1 MNTVFETYLKEA
13 IGDDN
18 ARIALDALS
27 GPASVSVRMNPG
39 KVNADVTDADADI
52 SANQDFTALMANFPS
67 EICQKISP
75 VAWSPYGIFLPERP
89 CFTLDP
95 LLHAGCYYV
104 QDSSAMFVG
113 HVFRE
118 VLRSMLES
126 GRIGSGRPVRV
137 LDLCAAPG
145 GKAIHI
151 AELLN
156 GTGHVEA
163 RDLTMPGF
171 GATLMS

>member
-13 IGDDN
+13 IGEDN

-39 KVNADVTDADADI
+39 KVNAGVAEVDTDI
-52 SANQDFTALMANFPS
+52 SVTQAFTGLMVNFPS
-67 EICQKISP
+67 EICPKISP

-113 HVFRE
+113 RARRE
-118 VLRSMLES
+118 NNRYP
-126 GRIGSGRPVRV
+126 RIIENVGLPV
-137 LDLCAAPG
+137 LCA
-145 GKAIHI
+145 
-151 AELLN
+151 
-156 GTGHVEA
+156 
-163 RDLTMPGF
+163 GF
-171 GATLMS
+171 Q